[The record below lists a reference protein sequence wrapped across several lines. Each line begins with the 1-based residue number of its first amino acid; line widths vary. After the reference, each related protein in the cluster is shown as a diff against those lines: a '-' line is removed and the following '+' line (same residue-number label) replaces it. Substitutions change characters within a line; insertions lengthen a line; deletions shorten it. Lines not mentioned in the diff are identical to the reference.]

1 MMKKNEI
8 LRIIRNFVPYGIMEK
23 RKKREIQKKLE
34 YLSKSDSPKIFNA
47 KGDMYKYFFL
57 KDDALGWQ
65 FYSYTR
71 FQYPKQIFWD
81 RTNPSLKKHFYGHNA
96 IGKTLG
102 KPDEKFAILVETEG
116 ICPDVYHKLLVNADL
131 AKEYSLIF
139 THSEKILDK
148 YPNARF
154 IPAGGVWYGTTFF
167 GGTVN
172 PFLYKEKTKNISLVS
187 SNKIMNH
194 LHQVRYNL
202 AMKLKESSLVD
213 TFGTFDG
220 GKYVRISE
228 TLEKYRYSIIIENTI
243 TKFCFTE
250 KILNCFKS
258 MTIPIYIGAQNI
270 GEFFNKSG
278 IIVVSEKDLINSFE
292 DIISMCT
299 EEYYQQHLGA
309 VVDNF
314 HRVKKYTCQE
324 DYIIDQYMTELNL

>member
-1 MMKKNEI
+1 MIKKNDI
-8 LRIIRNFVPYGIMEK
+8 LRIIRNFVPYGIMK
-23 RKKREIQKKLE
+23 IRRKREIQRKVE
-34 YLSKSDSPKIFNA
+34 YLSASTSPRYFNA
-47 KGDMYKYFFL
+47 KGDLYKYYFL

-71 FQYPKQIFWD
+71 FQHPKQIIWD
-81 RTNPSLKKHFYGHNA
+81 RVNPSIKKHFYGHNA

-102 KPDEKFAILVETEG
+102 KPEIKYAILVETEG
-116 ICPDVYHKLLVNADL
+116 ICPEAYRKLLANADL
-131 AKEYSLIF
+131 ANEYSLIF

-154 IPAGGVWYGTTFF
+154 IPAGGVWYGTPFF

-172 PFLYKEKTKNISLVS
+172 PFLYKEKSKNISLVS

-202 AMKLKESSLVD
+202 AMKLKDSCIVD

-228 TLEKYRYSIIIENTI
+228 TLEKYRYSIVIENTI

-250 KILNCFKS
+250 KLLNCFKS

-270 GEFFNKSG
+270 GDFFNIDG
-278 IIVVSEKDLINSFE
+278 IIAVSENDLINSLE
-292 DIISMCT
+292 DIVSMCT
-299 EEYYQQHLGA
+299 EKYYLQHLNA
-309 VVDNF
+309 VIDNF
-314 HRVKKYTCQE
+314 HRVEKFNCQE
-324 DYIIDQYMTELNL
+324 DFIIDHYMTELDS